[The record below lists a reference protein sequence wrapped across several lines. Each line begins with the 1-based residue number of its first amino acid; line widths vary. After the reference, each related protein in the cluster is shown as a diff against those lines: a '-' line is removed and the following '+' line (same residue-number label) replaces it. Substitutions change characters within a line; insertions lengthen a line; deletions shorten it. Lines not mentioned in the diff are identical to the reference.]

1 MKVQELFD
9 LSGRV
14 AIVTGGGTHLGRAM
28 ATALGELGSTVVIA
42 SRRGELCEQ
51 VAAELRDEGL
61 DCTGL
66 RCDVTDE
73 AAVNSLVDGVAAEHG
88 RIDVMVC
95 NAGGSLT
102 TTYLPDASIDE
113 FRQTHELNTTSAYI
127 CAQAAARHMIP
138 RRSGRII
145 TLGSI
150 HGSLASDPRFYEGL
164 DFRRSG
170 PPYQSAKG
178 AIINLTR
185 SLAAELGRHG
195 ITVNCISPGQIPRA
209 DTEEEMVERG
219 RDMNALGTVG
229 TAEDLKGA
237 VTLLASDA
245 GRWITGHNLVVDGGW
260 SIW

>member
-1 MKVQELFD
+1 MQKLFD

-14 AIVTGGGTHLGRAM
+14 AVVTGGGTHLGRAM
-28 ATALGELGSTVVIA
+28 ATALGELRATVVIA

-51 VAAELRDEGL
+51 VAAELRDDGL

-66 RCDVTDE
+66 RCDATDE
-73 AAVNSLVDGVAAEHG
+73 ADVNSLVDGVVAEHG

-95 NAGGSLT
+95 NAGGALT
-102 TTYLPDASIDE
+102 TTYLPEASIDE
-113 FRQTHELNTTSAYI
+113 FRQTYELNTTSAYI

-138 RRSGRII
+138 RGSGRII

-150 HGSLASDPRFYEGL
+150 HGSLAADPRFYEGL
-164 DFRRSG
+164 DYQRSG
-170 PPYQSAKG
+170 PPYQAAKG
-178 AIINLTR
+178 AIVNLTR

-209 DTEEEMVERG
+209 GSEQEMVERG
-219 RDMNALGTVG
+219 REMNALGAVG
-229 TAEDLKGA
+229 KAEDLKGPVA
-237 VTLLASDA
+237 LLASDA
-245 GRWITGHNLVVDGGW
+245 GRWITGHNLMVDGGW

>member
-1 MKVQELFD
+1 MQKLFD

-14 AIVTGGGTHLGRAM
+14 AVVTGGGTHLGRAM
-28 ATALGELGSTVVIA
+28 ATALGELGATVVIA

-51 VAAELRDEGL
+51 VAAELRNDGL

-66 RCDVTDE
+66 RCDATDE
-73 AAVNSLVDGVAAEHG
+73 AGVNSLVDGVAAEHG

-95 NAGGSLT
+95 NTGGSLT

-113 FRQTHELNTTSAYI
+113 FRQTYELNTTSAYI

-138 RRSGRII
+138 RRSGSII

-150 HGSLASDPRFYEGL
+150 HGSLGADPRFYEGL

-178 AIINLTR
+178 AIVNLTR

-209 DTEEEMVERG
+209 DTEEEIVERG
-219 RDMNALGTVG
+219 RDMNALGTTG
-229 TAEDLKGA
+229 RAEDLKGA
-237 VTLLASDA
+237 VVLLASDA